1 MLSMV
6 INAGQCQPFVS
17 DRGSRNDLRVVQSKK
32 EKPMSSKLS
41 KPFAASRGS
50 ALVLASML
58 VLGFGLPAVAQS
70 VDDGSQNGLEGT
82 WRAQVTVNVCH
93 TSIVIRTFPAI
104 FAFAKGGTVTFT
116 TAGQP
121 PSISTPGLGVWHHM
135 SGHTYSAV
143 SEVFGFT
150 PAGIWAQTS
159 RLTRLI
165 EVSKDANQFTDNIAL
180 EVLDANGNV
189 IGTGC
194 GTTVATRLE

>member
-1 MLSMV
+1 
-6 INAGQCQPFVS
+6 
-17 DRGSRNDLRVVQSKK
+17 
-32 EKPMSSKLS
+32 MSSRKS
-41 KPFAASRGS
+41 ERFAASRGT
-50 ALVLASML
+50 AAMLLAGML
-58 VLGFGLPAVAQS
+58 IVGFGLQAAAQS

-82 WRAQVTVNVCH
+82 WRAWVTVNVCH

-121 PSISTPGLGVWHHM
+121 PSISTPGLGVWHHLTA
-135 SGHTYSAV
+135 HTYSAV

-150 PAGIWAQTS
+150 PAGTWAQTN

-165 EVSKDANQFTDNIAL
+165 EVSKDGNQFTDNIAL
-180 EVLDANGNV
+180 EMFDTNDNL